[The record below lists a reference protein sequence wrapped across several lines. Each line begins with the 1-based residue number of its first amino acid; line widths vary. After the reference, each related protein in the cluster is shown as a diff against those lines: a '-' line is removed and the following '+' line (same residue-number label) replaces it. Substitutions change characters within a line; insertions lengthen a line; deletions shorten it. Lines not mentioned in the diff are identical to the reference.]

1 MSEFVKY
8 IVFGYFGLMILNS
21 LIAIIMYVSD
31 KKKAVS
37 GKMRT
42 KEKNLLFIAVFF
54 GALGSL
60 IGRLIA
66 HHKTDKK
73 YFSFV
78 IYTSL
83 LFEVITFGALLY
95 IAFVL

>member
-31 KKKAVS
+31 KKKAIN

>member
-1 MSEFVKY
+1 MDEYVKF

-21 LIAIIMYVSD
+21 LIAIIMYSND
-31 KKKAVS
+31 KKRAVK
-37 GKMRT
+37 GMMRI
-42 KEKNLLFIAVFF
+42 KEKHLLFIAVFF

-60 IGRLIA
+60 IGRLVA

-83 LFEVITFGALLY
+83 LFDRITVLGLLY
-95 IAFVL
+95 IGFIM

>member
-42 KEKNLLFIAVFF
+42 KEKHLLFIAVF
-54 GALGSL
+54 
-60 IGRLIA
+60 
-66 HHKTDKK
+66 T
-73 YFSFV
+73 
-78 IYTSL
+78 IYRSI
-83 LFEVITFGALLY
+83 FWSVRFFNWKINRPS
-95 IAFVL
+95 